1 MIAGKKQLGAAA
13 IGMILVLLP
22 ITVRLSADS
31 WKPIAGGLDIARF
44 AVSQEPSAGDSTITI
59 IRIDPTIWDLKLLA
73 ISESGHD
80 RGWSAREWCERHD
93 LTAAINA
100 GMFDLDRK
108 THIGYMRSAGYIN
121 STRVNSYQS
130 AAAFE
135 PKRDTL
141 PAFRLYDLDE
151 MPLDSVIAW
160 YHCVVQ
166 NLRLIKRPGAN
177 RWSQQ
182 DRRWSEAALGEDEDG
197 RALFIFCRAPYS
209 MYDLNK
215 ILLSLPIG
223 LVCAQHLEGG
233 PEAQLYLRH
242 GDTVIDLVGDHES
255 GFMQGANRL
264 AWSIP
269 NVIGIARKGD
279 IPVSSGGSE

>member
-1 MIAGKKQLGAAA
+1 MKRLGVLAVAMSLA
-13 IGMILVLLP
+13 LLP
-22 ITVRLSADS
+22 VTVRLSAEN
-31 WKPIAGGLDIARF
+31 WKPIAKGLDMARF
-44 AVSQEPSAGDSTITI
+44 SAAPESLSGDSTITV
-59 IRIDPTIWDLKLLA
+59 IRIDPALWDVKLMT
-73 ISESGHD
+73 ISESGRD

-93 LTAAINA
+93 LTAVINA

-108 THIGYMRSAGYIN
+108 THIGYMRSARHIN

-151 MPLDSVIAW
+151 TPLDSVIAW

-197 RALFIFCRAPYS
+197 RVLFIFCRVPYS
-209 MYDLNK
+209 MHDLNK

-242 GDTVIDLVGDHES
+242 GETVIDLAGDHES
-255 GFMQGANRL
+255 GFMQGASPL
-264 AWSIP
+264 AWPIP
-269 NVIGIARKGD
+269 NVIGIVPKGKK
-279 IPVSSGGSE
+279 PVSSGGSK